1 MAFGLIECQG
11 GFFDPD
17 SDVGNVIGDSCP
29 LRPLWVGKG
38 RIDLPNTT
46 SLSSS
51 SDGMFRG
58 NDDAS
63 AQCLAWLGGAMAF
76 VACLSFVVLKAASM
90 DWQIKRLCMMGEW
103 EAEGLRYQGLGFR
116 VIGFRVS
123 RFQGLRYQGLGFR
136 VPGFRVSRFQ
146 GGG

>member
-1 MAFGLIECQG
+1 
-11 GFFDPD
+11 
-17 SDVGNVIGDSCP
+17 
-29 LRPLWVGKG
+29 
-38 RIDLPNTT
+38 
-46 SLSSS
+46 
-51 SDGMFRG
+51 
-58 NDDAS
+58 
-63 AQCLAWLGGAMAF
+63 MAF